1 MAAPKPLLM
10 PVETILHAKRM
21 QCAAGSVHRAV
32 ISIACQFWA
41 GGATLDGFD
50 ESVAQQIARIPAGH
64 WAAIKSPVMAA
75 LGDILPELA
84 TRYATMYAT
93 REHFKAVLRVNG
105 AKGRAIAMARRK
117 ARNEEANGKSNSGG
131 RVALKT
137 PQVAARHTN
146 PRACMTP
153 QELAALPADNVPDA
167 RFFDK

>member
-1 MAAPKPLLM
+1 M
-10 PVETILHAKRM
+10 PIETVLHAKRM

-84 TRYATMYAT
+84 TLHTAAQNT
-93 REHFKAVLRVNG
+93 RNAMRAMLSANG
-105 AKGRAIAMARRK
+105 QKGRAIALARQK
-117 ARNEEANGKSNSGG
+117 ARTIADLGKCGDSG